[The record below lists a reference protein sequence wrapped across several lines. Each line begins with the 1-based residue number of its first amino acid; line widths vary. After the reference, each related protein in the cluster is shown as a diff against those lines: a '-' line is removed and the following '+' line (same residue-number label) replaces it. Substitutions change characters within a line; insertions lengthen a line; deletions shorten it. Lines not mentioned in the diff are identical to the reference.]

1 MMTAPNRGTWTFW
14 DRDRAMDRGVLK
26 VDADLIG
33 LPEPL
38 VDAEHGHVAQAHQQL
53 ARARS
58 VGLHRCSPG

>member
-1 MMTAPNRGTWTFW
+1 M
-14 DRDRAMDRGVLK
+14 LK
-26 VDADLIG
+26 VETDFIG

-58 VGLHRCSPG
+58 VGMHR

>member
-1 MMTAPNRGTWTFW
+1 M
-14 DRDRAMDRGVLK
+14 K

-38 VDAEHGHVAQAHQQL
+38 VDAYPGHVAQAHQQL

-58 VGLHRCSPG
+58 VGLHRISRG